1 MDQKALHAEIFG
13 EDSDEDEDYVAPAA
27 DAEGDDDGGDD
38 RVDQILEGNNN
49 LLLSKKEKKKKD
61 SKAKEG
67 SGSRGKRKAKDAD
80 DGDGGA
86 LKKRLKKRRAAAEAG
101 EGLVEGG
108 EGGAGPSGAAED
120 DPDEDSGSGSEAVEE
135 GGKKDFDSILK
146 GLKAKRGGPSFSR
159 EKMVG
164 DVKVVQERMEE
175 AVEDDDKAAGS
186 DPPRPALSKVAMLPE
201 VEAIL
206 RKKHY
211 HEVMIDHGM
220 LSTIARWLRPMPDG
234 SLVSAP
240 VRKTLLQ
247 ALTRFDIDETVLG
260 SLRSSGLGKYVK
272 LLTLH
277 KKEIPENRKVALS
290 LVEKWSRPI
299 FQTSDK
305 VHATDLPVADR
316 HGALRNHAE
325 LEQASVFN
333 TTSGPQIGSHAR
345 VPRPMGMD
353 FAMLPQ
359 SLAAPLPS
367 SKYTKDSVKG
377 RLTDRILTGKKRSST
392 QAATLSVEGRT
403 LDRI

>member
-1 MDQKALHAEIFG
+1 
-13 EDSDEDEDYVAPAA
+13 
-27 DAEGDDDGGDD
+27 
-38 RVDQILEGNNN
+38 
-49 LLLSKKEKKKKD
+49 
-61 SKAKEG
+61 
-67 SGSRGKRKAKDAD
+67 
-80 DGDGGA
+80 
-86 LKKRLKKRRAAAEAG
+86 
-101 EGLVEGG
+101 
-108 EGGAGPSGAAED
+108 
-120 DPDEDSGSGSEAVEE
+120 
-135 GGKKDFDSILK
+135 
-146 GLKAKRGGPSFSR
+146 
-159 EKMVG
+159 
-164 DVKVVQERMEE
+164 VVQERMEE
-175 AVEDDDKAAGS
+175 AVEDDDKAAAS

-234 SLVSAP
+234 SLVSTP
-240 VRKTLLQ
+240 VRKALLL

-277 KKEIPENRKVALS
+277 KKEVLENRKMALS

-305 VHATDLPVADR
+305 VHATDLPVAER
-316 HGALRNHAE
+316 VAAPRNHAE

-333 TTSGPQIGSHAR
+333 NTSGPQTSSHAR

-353 FAMLPQ
+353 FGMLPQ
-359 SLAAPLPS
+359 STAVALPS
-367 SKYTKDSVKG
+367 SKYSKDSVKG

-403 LDRI
+403 LDRF